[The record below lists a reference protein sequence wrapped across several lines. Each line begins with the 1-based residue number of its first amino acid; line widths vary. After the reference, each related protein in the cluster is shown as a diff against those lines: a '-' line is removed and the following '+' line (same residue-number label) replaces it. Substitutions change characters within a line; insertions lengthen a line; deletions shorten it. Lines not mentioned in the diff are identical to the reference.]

1 MVMCGRTCM
10 VDGDVGD
17 GDDDDVDGDGDG
29 RLDGDVGS
37 DLSTSTST
45 TTASHLEAFELPAQL
60 NLDILLKTK
69 IFSSKICLTMMSLN
83 LLTAVLSEG
92 RGSVALKSDSLE
104 AQQGPKL
111 HLDLY
116 FILLFLFFLLF
127 MSLSKSSSYH

>member
-1 MVMCGRTCM
+1 M

-17 GDDDDVDGDGDG
+17 GDGDDVDGDGDG
-29 RLDGDVGS
+29 GLDGDVGS
-37 DLSTSTST
+37 DLSNSTS
-45 TTASHLEAFELPAQL
+45 TASHLEAFELPSKL

-69 IFSSKICLTMMSLN
+69 IFSSKICLTMMSFN

-92 RGSVALKSDSLE
+92 GGSVALKSNSLE

-116 FILLFLFFLLF
+116 FILLFIFFLLF
-127 MSLSKSSSYH
+127 MSSSKSSSYH

>member
-17 GDDDDVDGDGDG
+17 GDDDDVDGDV
-29 RLDGDVGS
+29 RP
-37 DLSTSTST
+37 DLSTSTS
-45 TTASHLEAFELPAQL
+45 TASHLEAFELPAQL
-60 NLDILLKTK
+60 HLDIFLKTK

-111 HLDLY
+111 HLALY
-116 FILLFLFFLLF
+116 FLLLFIFFLLF
-127 MSLSKSSSYH
+127 MSSSKSSSYH